1 MTRFLGLVLLAAA
14 AAAPPALEAQTPRAP
29 QAQEQ
34 ATRPAAP
41 RLSLERLA
49 QLRAELELSDD
60 QVGRLQAIAERLRHQ
75 NAPLVEQLRASGAW
89 QGQRS
94 GAGVRERE
102 TGRLTPE
109 QRQQR
114 RQQFESMTPEQ
125 REALRQQMQERRRGA
140 EESASARG
148 QRRLPEELRPA
159 VEQIR
164 TNTRTAM
171 EEARAVLTA
180 EQQIRLR
187 EIVQQRRASAGER
200 RGQARGHR
208 GAR

>member
-1 MTRFLGLVLLAAA
+1 MTRFLGLALLAAA
-14 AAAPPALEAQTPRAP
+14 AAAPLALEAQTPRAP

-34 ATRPAAP
+34 AARPGTP
-41 RLSLERLA
+41 RVSLERLA
-49 QLRAELELSDD
+49 QLRAELDLSDD

-89 QGQRS
+89 QGKR
-94 GAGVRERE
+94 GGPGTREGE

-125 REALRQQMQERRRGA
+125 REALRQQMQERRGGA
-140 EESASARG
+140 GAASARG
-148 QRRLPEELRPA
+148 QHRLPEELRPA

-164 TNTRTAM
+164 TNARMAM
-171 EEARAVLTA
+171 DEARAVLTA

-187 EIVQQRRASAGER
+187 EIVQQRRTAVVEG
-200 RGQARGHR
+200 RGQVRGFR
-208 GAR
+208 GGR